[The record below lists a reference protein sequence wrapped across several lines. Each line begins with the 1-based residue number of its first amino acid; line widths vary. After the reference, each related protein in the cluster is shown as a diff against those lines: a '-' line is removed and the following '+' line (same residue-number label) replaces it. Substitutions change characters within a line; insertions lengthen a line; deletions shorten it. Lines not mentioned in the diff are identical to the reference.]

1 MFGDR
6 FTHSFSRV
14 VLLLATECFFN
25 KGQCLMCNLDK
36 AYLMGLGSL
45 PPDLGSYLDK
55 LFDENTLQSAEGI
68 PLEISMLCLGGLFVY
83 SLAFGYR
90 VGRNYKR

>member
-55 LFDENTLQSAEGI
+55 LFDENTLQSAEA
-68 PLEISMLCLGGLFVY
+68 MLGRFICLLLSIWLQGWPQL
-83 SLAFGYR
+83 
-90 VGRNYKR
+90 